1 MKKDFSSQKFY
12 KDCVSCRGR
21 GVLPTD
27 SYCDTVMGIHYTT
40 CDSCNGR
47 TIVEFDIEELFEEE
61 VENMK
66 FNSRIVLELMKEELE
81 ARDLI

>member
-1 MKKDFSSQKFY
+1 
-12 KDCVSCRGR
+12 
-21 GVLPTD
+21 
-27 SYCDTVMGIHYTT
+27 MGFLALKRY
-40 CDSCNGR
+40 G
-47 TIVEFDIEELFEEE
+47 EE